1 MAKRIAAMAFPNFM
15 VVTVLPAD
23 LLRLSWVETSVNL
36 DSDWRCDEL
45 LHSATGIY
53 TSQLV
58 YV

>member
-15 VVTVLPAD
+15 VVTALSAD
-23 LLRLSWVETSVNL
+23 LLLSWVETSVNL

-45 LHSATGIY
+45 IHSSTGIY